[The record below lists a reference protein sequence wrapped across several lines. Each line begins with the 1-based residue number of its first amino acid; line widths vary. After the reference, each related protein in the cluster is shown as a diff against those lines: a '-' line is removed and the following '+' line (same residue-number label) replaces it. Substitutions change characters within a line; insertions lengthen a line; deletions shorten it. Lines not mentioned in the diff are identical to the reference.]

1 MSNLTE
7 SEHKELLVLLHKYDF
22 KKVFEKM
29 REYLDRVG
37 KQPYIVLVT
46 GLVKIDI
53 LHQDFEYPTAIEY
66 LDKLLG
72 KDYRFDVNYFK
83 KKVQAARNNPD
94 KREYEF
100 LKEILENAA
109 SLDLDVYEKY
119 DLYEYIETEIIE
131 KEEEKDP
138 VRRSAKRLV
147 EQEHERLLDGEGMV
161 LLDSRFTDKK
171 DAIMDVCESYADIRA
186 FTVHDHK
193 QRERI
198 VLRYKDPL
206 FAMVDFPS
214 KVKEGKQAIKD
225 KDYKKAEEIFLFLL
239 CHGKPRFNIY
249 KSLALVYAGL
259 GEYRKSLDFF
269 TVTESLARDEGMNP
283 KCAEIRNFVLEQYIN
298 SEKPGTRILEMI
310 NESCKDEGISYN
322 ELLEGLVYAKV
333 DMNTGSL
340 LQLALYE
347 IDTFRKVIEVARKS
361 LECKRQGIPYER
373 FSKPPKNRHVSFK
386 RMITEL
392 RSETTE
398 KKQERYDNFKPF
410 VNLKTKEFTPE
421 SDANLYGIANFDE
434 LDAFIQ
440 ESGLD
445 VETAAEEYG
454 FTPEQINIIRLIY
467 AREYFMQGYYDKGD
481 EFIKAVEQAGGKDQL
496 VKNILSKIR
505 AQKAFYKNR
514 GTDNPRVLSLTL
526 KPKKKN

>member
-1 MSNLTE
+1 M
-7 SEHKELLVLLHKYDF
+7 
-22 KKVFEKM
+22 
-29 REYLDRVG
+29 
-37 KQPYIVLVT
+37 
-46 GLVKIDI
+46 
-53 LHQDFEYPTAIEY
+53 
-66 LDKLLG
+66 
-72 KDYRFDVNYFK
+72 
-83 KKVQAARNNPD
+83 AAYQ
-94 KREYEF
+94 E
-100 LKEILENAA
+100 
-109 SLDLDVYEKY
+109 
-119 DLYEYIETEIIE
+119 ETN
-131 KEEEKDP
+131 
-138 VRRSAKRLV
+138 
-147 EQEHERLLDGEGMV
+147 
-161 LLDSRFTDKK
+161 T
-171 DAIMDVCESYADIRA
+171 
-186 FTVHDHK
+186 
-193 QRERI
+193 
-198 VLRYKDPL
+198 
-206 FAMVDFPS
+206 FA
-214 KVKEGKQAIKD
+214 
-225 KDYKKAEEIFLFLL
+225 
-239 CHGKPRFNIY
+239 
-249 KSLALVYAGL
+249 
-259 GEYRKSLDFF
+259 
-269 TVTESLARDEGMNP
+269 
-283 KCAEIRNFVLEQYIN
+283 
-298 SEKPGTRILEMI
+298 RILEMI

-467 AREYFMQGYYDKGD
+467 AREYFMQGYFEKGD